1 MKKLKIGISSCLLGE
16 SVRFN
21 GEHKRNP
28 TVIDLLGQRFE
39 AVPVCPEVELGMGVP
54 REPVRLVGSNM
65 RMAGESSNP
74 YQKVPPGISKS
85 PPRVV
90 VRMVVAESGKDW
102 TEAMAGF
109 NSKKLE
115 SLRQQNLNG
124 FIFKSRSPSCG
135 PGQVSLHHEQ
145 SGEKSSTEGLFARA
159 LMKHFPSLPVI
170 DEETLQDEIARAGF
184 IACVLQH
191 GEEFSGDSGKREH
204 TGKNE
209 GGSV

>member
-21 GEHKRNP
+21 GERNP

-85 PPRVV
+85 PP
-90 VRMVVAESGKDW
+90 
-102 TEAMAGF
+102 
-109 NSKKLE
+109 
-115 SLRQQNLNG
+115 
-124 FIFKSRSPSCG
+124 
-135 PGQVSLHHEQ
+135 
-145 SGEKSSTEGLFARA
+145 
-159 LMKHFPSLPVI
+159 
-170 DEETLQDEIARAGF
+170 
-184 IACVLQH
+184 H
-191 GEEFSGDSGKREH
+191 G
-204 TGKNE
+204 
-209 GGSV
+209 

>member
-39 AVPVCPEVELGMGVP
+39 AVPVCPEAELGMGVP

-74 YQKVPPGISKS
+74 YHKVPLGISK
-85 PPRVV
+85 PPSRVV
-90 VRMVVAESGKDW
+90 VRMVGAESGKDW
-102 TEAMAGF
+102 TEVMVGF
-109 NSKKLE
+109 NSIKLATLTNI
-115 SLRQQNLNG
+115 SG
-124 FIFKSRSPSCG
+124 FILKSRSPSCG
-135 PGQVSLHHEQ
+135 PGNVPLHHEL
-145 SGEKSSTEGLFARA
+145 SGEKNSTEGLFAGA

-170 DEETLQDEIARAGF
+170 DEETLQDEIAKEDF
-184 IACVLQH
+184 IARVI
-191 GEEFSGDSGKREH
+191 EH
-204 TGKNE
+204 RRAATRRGASKQ
-209 GGSV
+209 

>member
-74 YQKVPPGISKS
+74 DQKVPLGISK
-85 PPRVV
+85 PPSRVV
-90 VRMVVAESGKDW
+90 VRMVGAESGKDW

-115 SLRQQNLNG
+115 SLRQQNLSG

-159 LMKHFPSLPVI
+159 LMKHFPPLPVI
-170 DEETLQDEIARAGF
+170 DEEILQDEIARAGF

-191 GEEFSGDSGKREH
+191 GEEFSGESGKRGH

>member
-115 SLRQQNLNG
+115 ALRQQNLSG

-170 DEETLQDEIARAGF
+170 DEEILQDEIARAGF

-191 GEEFSGDSGKREH
+191 GEEFSGELGKRGH